1 LLTTKRQNYHE
12 LGAPCR
18 LAVLDKQFQEL
29 QYLLPLFDQSAPNSA
44 FRTKFLLIKINP
56 AIFARATARAIL

>member
-1 LLTTKRQNYHE
+1 
-12 LGAPCR
+12 
-18 LAVLDKQFQEL
+18 
-29 QYLLPLFDQSAPNSA
+29 LPLFDQYAANSA